1 MRSKAPLALMEQMI
15 MLLVFALAAA
25 LCVQA
30 FVKSDSISTRSEAR
44 DRAALAAQ
52 SAAETIKYIGG
63 DTENALSGAAKQL
76 NGKYE
81 SDLLLINY
89 DKNWNITN
97 DKPAYELTAEGV
109 NADVPGMQKAVV
121 KVNAYDGSGGTDTIF
136 EINTAWQETL
146 VQEVNPNE

>member
-30 FVKSDSISTRSEAR
+30 FVKSDAISTGSEAR
-44 DRAALAAQ
+44 DQAALAAQ

-76 NGKYE
+76 NGSCE
-81 SDLLLINY
+81 QGVLRINY
-89 DKNWNITN
+89 DENWNVTN
-97 DKPAYELTAEGV
+97 KESAYQLTAESV
-109 NADVPGMQKAVV
+109 NTDVIGMQKAIIQVTANNNSD
-121 KVNAYDGSGGTDTIF
+121 KQDILF
-136 EINTAWQETL
+136 KINTAWQEVIL
-146 VQEVNPNE
+146 NE